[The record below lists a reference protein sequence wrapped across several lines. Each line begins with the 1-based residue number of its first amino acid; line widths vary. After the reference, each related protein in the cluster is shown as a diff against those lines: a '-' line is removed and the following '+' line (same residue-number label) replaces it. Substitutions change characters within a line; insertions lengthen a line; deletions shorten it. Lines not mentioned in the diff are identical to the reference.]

1 MQCCGS
7 LSAPCRYRHP
17 GSSPHS
23 TTVDRQHATMPA
35 SHVVWWWRVP
45 VSVPPFHIAI
55 FFFFFSL
62 MRPPGR
68 FPRLFGRDVN
78 LRSAAGQPVHH
89 GRSSL
94 PPPTVW
100 HSLDLSLLS
109 LPLCRR
115 RLSSSR
121 GQLRSG
127 EAGDKSVRGSQTALG
142 LADVYRRRRRMPRM
156 WNSMTSRTASFLFVF
171 LRSHIGVGSYAN
183 ACTVHPYIVH
193 TYMMQDRASSSR
205 TTWPITRDERGR
217 FTEPTLGLSD

>member
-23 TTVDRQHATMPA
+23 TITTVDRQHATMPA
-35 SHVVWWWRVP
+35 SHVVWWWRVA
-45 VSVPPFHIAI
+45 VSFPYCN
-55 FFFFFSL
+55 FFLLFFSCATSWPFSPFVRPGCEHAVSSRTA
-62 MRPPGR
+62 RPPR
-68 FPRLFGRDVN
+68 SVLVAATDSVAQPR
-78 LRSAAGQPVHH
+78 SE
-89 GRSSL
+89 SSL
-94 PPPTVW
+94 PPTLPPTSVF
-100 HSLDLSLLS
+100 
-109 LPLCRR
+109 
-115 RLSSSR
+115 SSGSTPERGGR
-121 GQLRSG
+121 GQ
-127 EAGDKSVRGSQTALG
+127 KCTRGSQTALG
-142 LADVYRRRRRMPRM
+142 LADVHRRRRRMPRM

-217 FTEPTLGLSD
+217 FTEPALGLSE